1 MKKIILASLA
11 LLCGLVSF
19 SQGKHTE
26 TRSITEN
33 GITKSWK
40 ITKEF
45 DAQGNMIDYDST
57 YVEGPQ
63 NESQMDAFERDFPND
78 SFGDFE
84 GFGDMGD
91 FGSNDFGSMNMDSI
105 MTDLNAKI
113 SQMMQEMQQMMNN
126 MDFDKMFEDMPE
138 MDEFSP
144 QPREDKII
152 VPDNQYGNKPKGTR
166 A

>member
-40 ITKEF
+40 IIKEF

-63 NESQMDAFERDFPND
+63 NESQMETFLMIHPVT
-78 SFGDFE
+78 SK
-84 GFGDMGD
+84 
-91 FGSNDFGSMNMDSI
+91 
-105 MTDLNAKI
+105 DLVTWVTLDQTI
-113 SQMMQEMQQMMNN
+113 LVQ
-126 MDFDKMFEDMPE
+126 
-138 MDEFSP
+138 
-144 QPREDKII
+144 
-152 VPDNQYGNKPKGTR
+152 
-166 A
+166 